1 MKKKKRMKLEFM
13 QEAIKMAKKS
23 GKDIPVGAVIVKD
36 GEIISKA
43 VNQREK
49 RQNAIYHAEMLA
61 IRRACRKLKNWR
73 LTDCEMYVTLEPC
86 PMCASAILQARISKI
101 YYGAYDFLNGA
112 FGSKSDMR
120 KTMGYEAKVKGGIME
135 EDCAKL
141 LKDYFEAMR

>member
-1 MKKKKRMKLEFM
+1 MKLEFM
-13 QEAIKMAKKS
+13 EEAIKMAKKS
-23 GKDIPVGAVIVKD
+23 GKDIPVGAVIVKN
-36 GEIISKA
+36 GEIIAKA

-86 PMCASAILQARISKI
+86 PMCASAILQARIGKI

-112 FGSKSDMR
+112 MGSKSDMR
-120 KTMGYEAKVKGGIME
+120 KIMNYDAEVKGGIME
-135 EDCAKL
+135 DDCTKL
-141 LKDYFEAMR
+141 LHNYFERLREC